1 MHERTVLVLIF
12 EFFIINSIIRY
23 KSQKIYYT
31 VYYRTQFQIPCFCD
45 ILFPMAQII
54 PVASGKGGVGK
65 SLLSAN
71 LAIALGQQGKTV
83 VLVDLDLGASNL
95 HLVIGL
101 RPGTAS
107 LGSWFTEKS
116 EFKDIIQPTDYQN
129 VSFIAG
135 DSQIPDLTSLKYSQK
150 VKLMRNLK
158 NINADYVILD
168 LGAGTHQ
175 FILDMFLLSPQGI
188 IVSAPAVTATLNGYL
203 FLKNACFRLL
213 YTTFKRG
220 TPGRNYIDQIKKDPK
235 AMQKLYIPQLVQQL
249 SQVDPETTQLFV
261 NRMNQFRPRL
271 VMNMVE
277 DPKDADRASR
287 IKTSCNQYLGLEI
300 EYLGIMFRDMLQDKA
315 LASQLPVV
323 VYKPQSVLGQ
333 GIYRIAD
340 KVIAAQPRQFDTVFD
355 AETINGDHFNDVEE
369 EASEDYNFKLSGIDD
384 LVSGGSLTPGEM
396 AEMIKAQ
403 TYELTQLKKENQLLR
418 SKLLQASQQGFKV

>member
-1 MHERTVLVLIF
+1 M
-12 EFFIINSIIRY
+12 S
-23 KSQKIYYT
+23 
-31 VYYRTQFQIPCFCD
+31 
-45 ILFPMAQII
+45 QII
-54 PVASGKGGVGK
+54 PIASGKGGVGK

-71 LAIALGQQGKTV
+71 LAIALGQQGKRV

-95 HLVIGL
+95 HLVIGQH
-101 RPGTAS
+101 PGKAS

-116 EFKDIIQPTDYQN
+116 DFKDIIQPTDYQN

-135 DSQIPDLTSLKYSQK
+135 DSQIPDLTSLKSVQK
-150 VKLMRNLK
+150 IKLIRNLK
-158 NINADYVILD
+158 NIDTDYLILD

-203 FLKNACFRLL
+203 FLKNAVFRLL

-220 TPGRNYIDQIKKDPK
+220 TPGRAFLDEIKNDSTK
-235 AMQKLYIPQLVQQL
+235 MQKLYIPQLVQGL
-249 SQVDPETTQLFV
+249 SIRDPQTTQLFIS
-261 NRMNQFRPRL
+261 RMQQFRPRL
-271 VMNMVE
+271 VMNMIE

-287 IKTSCNQYLGLEI
+287 IKSSCNQYLGLEI
-300 EYLGIMFRDMLQDKA
+300 EYLGLMYRDMLQDKA

-340 KVIAAQPRQFDTVFD
+340 KVISTPARSFD
-355 AETINGDHFNDVEE
+355 ADFNPDSFGSDNFQNAEE
-369 EASEDYNFKLSGIDD
+369 EANDDYNFKLSGIDD
-384 LVSGGSLTPGEM
+384 LVSGGTLSISEL
-396 AEMIKAQ
+396 ADMIKVQ
-403 TYELTQLKKENQLLR
+403 NYEITQLKKENNLLK
-418 SKLLQASQQGFKV
+418 SKLLKAAQQGFKI